1 MLVKYRS
8 AVDSFSSAATQEMR
22 RAFRLPGLLPL
33 FDELHERGYGQ
44 ADLCLELLHT
54 NLLPEVE
61 ALIGRPIVRGPPP
74 ITGYV
79 PGPCEHRERGPDDRR
94 VTHVARNPRLPTTPA
109 FQRFREFRPGVTI
122 SSLLRRGVTRRDIR
136 EAVSNDWVAFA

>member
-8 AVDSFSSAATQEMR
+8 AVDSFSPQATEEMR
-22 RAFRLPGLLPL
+22 GAFQLPGVLPL

-44 ADLCLELLHT
+44 ADLCLELLHSSH
-54 NLLPEVE
+54 LPEVE
-61 ALIGRPIVRGPPP
+61 ALIGHPIKRGPPP

-79 PGPCEHRERGPDDRR
+79 PGPCERREPGPDDRR
-94 VTHVARNPRLPTTPA
+94 VTRVARNPRLPTTPA

-122 SSLLRRGVTRRDIR
+122 SSLLRRGVTRKDIR
-136 EAVSNDWVAFA
+136 EAVNNDWVAFA